1 MSEAGLCPL
10 RALPTDPA
18 DLCPTRARG
27 ADLSRPGP
35 PWPSARDERKPSPD
49 ELQLVPT
56 VLEWSAAH
64 RRIADSGTDCRTC
77 GGVSWPR

>member
-1 MSEAGLCPL
+1 MSEADLCVAH
-10 RALPTDPA
+10 RSRV

-35 PWPSARDERKPSPD
+35 PWPSARSDERKPSPD

-64 RRIADSGTDCRTC
+64 RRIAASGTDCRTC